1 VAVIGAGTMGAG
13 IAQVCAQAGW
23 KTNLFDAFPEG
34 LERGM
39 KAIDAFWDKGIARGK
54 TSVEQKQQW
63 AANLHPISDMSEAV
77 SNVDLVIEA
86 VPEIPSLKHQI
97 FADLGKMTK
106 KDCILGTN
114 TSSLSIKA
122 IAHASGRP
130 ENVIGMHFFNPVP
143 IMKLLELVKHD
154 SCSEQTIAFAK
165 AAGAAMG
172 KTTILVEDIP
182 GFATSRLGVVLG
194 NEAIRMLADGVA
206 SAKDI
211 DTAIMKLLELVK
223 HDSCSEQTIAFAKA
237 AGAAMGKTTIL
248 VEDIPGF
255 ATSRLGVVLG
265 NEAIRMLA
273 DGVASAKDIDT
284 AMVLG
289 YKHPM
294 GPLALTDLVGL
305 DVRRDILLNLK
316 QSFNDDSYTPHPLLE
331 KLVAEGRLG
340 KKSGKGIYDWTS
352 GSAEE
357 TELP

>member
-23 KTNLFDAFPEG
+23 NTNLFDAFPDG

-54 TSVEQKQQW
+54 TTAEQKKQW
-63 AANLHPISDMSEAV
+63 TANLHPFSDMSEAV
-77 SNVDLVIEA
+77 SNVDMVIEA

-122 IAHASGRP
+122 IAQASGRP

-165 AAGAAMG
+165 
-172 KTTILVEDIP
+172 T
-182 GFATSRLGVVLG
+182 
-194 NEAIRMLADGVA
+194 
-206 SAKDI
+206 
-211 DTAIMKLLELVK
+211 
-223 HDSCSEQTIAFAKA
+223 

-294 GPLALTDLVGL
+294 GPLALSDLVGL

-316 QSFNDDSYTPHPLLE
+316 ESFGDDSYTPHPLLE
-331 KLVAEGRLG
+331 KLIAAGRLG

>member
-1 VAVIGAGTMGAG
+1 MGAG

-54 TSVEQKQQW
+54 TSPDQKTEW
-63 AANLHPISDMSEAV
+63 AANLHAV
-77 SNVDLVIEA
+77 SNMADAVGDVDLVIEA
-86 VPEIPSLKHQI
+86 VPEIPELKHKI
-97 FADLGKMTK
+97 FADLGAMTRE
-106 KDCILGTN
+106 DCILGTN
-114 TSSLSIKA
+114 TSSLSIA
-122 IAHASGRP
+122 DIAAASGRADK
-130 ENVIGMHFFNPVP
+130 VIGMHFFNPVP
-143 IMKLLELVKHD
+143 IMKLLELVRHD
-154 SCSEQTIAFAK
+154 SCSEETIAVAE
-165 AAGAAMG
+165 AAGKAMG
-172 KTTILVEDIP
+172 KTTILV
-182 GFATSRLGVVLG
+182 
-194 NEAIRMLADGVA
+194 
-206 SAKDI
+206 K
-211 DTAIMKLLELVK
+211 
-223 HDSCSEQTIAFAKA
+223 
-237 AGAAMGKTTIL
+237 
-248 VEDIPGF
+248 DIPGF

-340 KKSGKGIYDWTS
+340 KKSGKGIYDWSS